1 MAELAI
7 GLFAALG
14 SAGTAAAGAASA
26 ATWATT
32 VTTAAG
38 VTSTVAAGAS
48 TALSVLQGV
57 ATAGSILSS
66 LAGGLSAF
74 SEAQTNAELAR
85 LQGNQEV
92 LASEEH
98 ALRIKR
104 EMVQKVGAARVAFA
118 ASGLDISSSR
128 EVERDLE
135 AQAQFETGI
144 ERQNTRIRRAQALA
158 RAGQLQTS
166 GTMSLIASGAKA
178 LTAGANFGIDIARRG

>member
-14 SAGTAAAGAASA
+14 STGAAAGAATA

-66 LAGGLSAF
+66 LAGGLSAYA
-74 SEAQTNAELAR
+74 EAQTNADLAR

-92 LASEEH
+92 LASEE
-98 ALRIKR
+98 AAIRIKR
-104 EMVQKVGAARVAFA
+104 DLVQKTGAARVAFA
-118 ASGLDISSSR
+118 ASGLDISSSQ
-128 EVERDLE
+128 EVERDLA
-135 AQAQFETGI
+135 AQAEFETGI
-144 ERQNTRIRRAQALA
+144 EKQNARIRRAQALA
-158 RAGQLQTS
+158 RAGQLETS
-166 GTMSLIASGAKA
+166 GSMSLLAAGGKALASGAD
-178 LTAGANFGIDIARRG
+178 FGIDIARRG